1 MPGKK
6 LQQDF
11 QLPWAKVLS
20 KLPSSMDDWCI
31 YPISIKS
38 ELAVL
43 IGTAIMG
50 NSGKQPEEEE
60 RESVAIGAKG
70 DAQPNNYW

>member
-1 MPGKK
+1 
-6 LQQDF
+6 
-11 QLPWAKVLS
+11 
-20 KLPSSMDDWCI
+20 MDDWCI
-31 YPISIKS
+31 YPISIKF

-50 NSGKQPEEEE
+50 NPGKQPAEEE
-60 RESVAIGAKG
+60 RESVATGAKG